1 MKIKVKN
8 IKSGVVEFHT
18 EKKAK
23 FLSRFKNIEV
33 FWPKKDKSK
42 KAEKIEEVTL
52 KSEEV
57 VESISKK
64 TEKTTRKSASDK

>member
-1 MKIKVKN
+1 MKVKVKN

-33 FWPKKDKSK
+33 FWPKKVESK
-42 KAEKIEEVTL
+42 KAEKSEEAPS
-52 KSEEV
+52 KAEEV
-57 VESISKK
+57 VEPISKK
-64 TEKTTRKSASDK
+64 TKKSAGKSAANK

>member
-23 FLSRFKNIEV
+23 FLARFKNIEV

-42 KAEKIEEVTL
+42 KAEKIEEVTS

-57 VESISKK
+57 IELVSKK
-64 TEKTTRKSASDK
+64 TKKTAGKSTADK